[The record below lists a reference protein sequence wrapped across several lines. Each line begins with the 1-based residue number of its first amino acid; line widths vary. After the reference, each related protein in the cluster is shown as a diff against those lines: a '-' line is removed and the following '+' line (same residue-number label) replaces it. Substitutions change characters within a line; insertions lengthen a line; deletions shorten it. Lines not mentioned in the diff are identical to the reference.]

1 VGDRAL
7 LRGTWCVFS
16 ISRRCQPVFRPDLP
30 GPEAGPRD
38 RRQVVQQRPEER
50 ERGAEELPHLSP
62 GAEQGHCY

>member
-1 VGDRAL
+1 
-7 LRGTWCVFS
+7 
-16 ISRRCQPVFRPDLP
+16 VFRADLP

-62 GAEQGHCY
+62 GAEQGPMLLNFLRS